1 MSSPHSSQPPLTKY
15 PLPAQLQNR
24 LVNSLRTKVM
34 EGVTRREV
42 MPLYEWTMRYRRF
55 DGVPPQIIPMLKN
68 VYDDMHHEL
77 IIMKAAQVFISE
89 YAINIAL
96 WGADQG
102 WAERGVVLYV
112 FPKQEQMDDFSQDRV
127 GRAIA
132 GSTYLQERILQTDRA
147 DNANRARLRKVGGR
161 PVYFRGSDSIAQAR
175 SVDADIVI
183 CDEVDLFKL
192 PHEGETG
199 NEGAIERVRQRLGSS
214 KNPLFRAFSQP
225 LYPDGPVDMLFK
237 TSDQRH
243 YYLKCEAC
251 GEKQPLVWER
261 NVEVK
266 DKGLEARVICYRC
279 RKPMNRL
286 MEGEWVAHEPA
297 NDPHGYHISK
307 LYSPRMKMADLVR
320 KFKAQTDPGAI
331 QSFYNAD
338 LGLPYRPQGTPGL
351 GDFSR
356 EQYNWLEPSFFETW
370 EKYMG
375 VDTGRT
381 QWITV
386 VGRPNSDEP
395 FRLIFREGVDRFE
408 HTGKDTKGS
417 VEWWWSQFKPRLT
430 IIDGQGEPLMAQ
442 EWSEKHVGRVLRW
455 FHKPAA
461 IEAKYPENSDE
472 VHYHRTAFLDNLYA
486 VLRTHQVILHVNAG
500 TEFYNHLGANVREII
515 KDKDGRLQPR
525 YLPLRADHYAF
536 SLGYAILAS
545 GARPATS
552 PITIIGKPT
561 DRAAGSGIG
570 AAIPK
575 WTGVGERER
584 NWTRWR

>member
-1 MSSPHSSQPPLTKY
+1 MG
-15 PLPAQLQNR
+15 
-24 LVNSLRTKVM
+24 
-34 EGVTRREV
+34 GVTRKDV
-42 MPLYEWTMRYRRF
+42 LSLLEWTMRYRRF
-55 DGVPPQIIPMLKN
+55 DGVPPQIIPPLLDIYK
-68 VYDDMHHEL
+68 DMHHEL

-132 GSTYLQERILQTDRA
+132 GSTYLQDRILQTDRS
-147 DNANRARLRKVGGR
+147 DNTNRARLRKVGGR
-161 PVYFRGSDSIAQAR
+161 PIYFRGSDSIAQAR

-192 PHEGETG
+192 PSEGETG
-199 NEGAIERVRQRLGSS
+199 GEGAIERVRQRLGSS
-214 KNPLFRAFSQP
+214 RQPLFRAFSQP

-237 TSDQRH
+237 NSDQRY
-243 YYLKCEAC
+243 YYLKCESC

-266 DKGLEARVICYRC
+266 DKGLEARIICYRC
-279 RKPMNRL
+279 RKPMNHL
-286 MEGEWVAHEPA
+286 AVGEWIAHEPS

-307 LYSPRMKMADLVR
+307 LYSPRMNMKDMVR
-320 KFKAQTDPGAI
+320 KFKAQGDPGAV

-351 GDFSR
+351 GDFDR
-356 EQYNWLEPSFFETW
+356 EVYNWLEPSYFVGW

-375 VDTGRT
+375 VDTGAR
-381 QWITV
+381 QHISII
-386 VGRPNSDEP
+386 GRENADQP
-395 FRLIFREGVDRFE
+395 FRLIFREAVERFS
-408 HTGKDTKGS
+408 HTGKDKKGS
-417 VEWWWSQFKPRLT
+417 VEWWWQQFEPRLT
-430 IIDGQGEPLMAQ
+430 IIDGQGEPLKAQ
-442 EWSEKHVGRVLRW
+442 EWSEAHPGRVLRW

-461 IEAKYPENSDE
+461 LESKFPENSDQ

-486 VLRTHQVILHVNAG
+486 VLTTKQVILHVNAG
-500 TEFYNHLGANVREII
+500 TEFYNHLGANIREIV
-515 KDKDGRLQPR
+515 KDKEGRLQPR
-525 YLPLRADHYAF
+525 YMPMRVDHYAF
-536 SLGYAILAS
+536 ALGFAILAS

-552 PITIIGKPT
+552 PIFIIGKPT
-561 DRAAGSGIG
+561 DRDSNAGITRAVPTWQGR
-570 AAIPK
+570 
-575 WTGVGERER
+575 GERVR
-584 NWTRWR
+584 DWNKWR